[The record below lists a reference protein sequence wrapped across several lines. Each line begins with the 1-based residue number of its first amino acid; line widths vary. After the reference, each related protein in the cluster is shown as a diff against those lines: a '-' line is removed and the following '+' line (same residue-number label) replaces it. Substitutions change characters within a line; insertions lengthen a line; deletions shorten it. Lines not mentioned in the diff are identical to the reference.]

1 MQSEIRE
8 FHGGDKDSAVWIL
21 RLKAQ
26 GLEVIFFFLKPF
38 YQFHCNT
45 MKKTFLI
52 PQKKI
57 LAIK

>member
-26 GLEVIFFFLKPF
+26 GLEVIFSFLSLSISF
-38 YQFHCNT
+38 T
-45 MKKTFLI
+45 
-52 PQKKI
+52 
-57 LAIK
+57 AIQ